1 VFDIFNRHTTNP
13 WVEQDRQDQRRIIL
27 TVVVI
32 VGVVAAGIGL
42 VVYALA
48 Q

>member
-1 VFDIFNRHTTNP
+1 VFDIFSRHTTNP
-13 WVEQDRQDQRRIIL
+13 WIEQDRQDQRRLIL
-27 TVVVI
+27 SVVVI

-42 VVYALA
+42 LVYALA